1 MISFTSINDGRT
13 IGNLLVIGAI
23 SSLVSIYLFITSIY
37 ITTRNNDSL
46 FEKQS
51 KILSYIGLI
60 IFAIL
65 IIINT

>member
-13 IGNLLVIGAI
+13 IGNLLGIGAI

-46 FEKQS
+46 FAKQS
-51 KILSYIGLI
+51 KILSYIGLV